1 MIPIK
6 NTFRP
11 LFRKGEHS
19 LARII
24 SLVTG
29 LAFGLL
35 LLAEVFYYFSYD
47 GFYPDAKR
55 IYVVQEQF
63 RQDKSTDKL
72 ETYPNV
78 SGAIGPGLKAE
89 VPGIELSCRLNS
101 LGSNI
106 IYTEEMNRVEAQVSL
121 ADEFVFDILP
131 RPMLSGDPGQIL
143 QTPMSCMVSDKI
155 ADALGG
161 HVVGKTITLKR
172 YPGKVLTIK
181 GVFED
186 LPENTNY
193 EYDLL
198 ISMVSTGEF
207 TWDGRENW
215 MGNDRYYTCVK
226 LEEGVG
232 PESIAPAVRQM
243 QVVHQ
248 NIEELEEKYGGIVV
262 QYAFTPIRKIHSNN
276 VKDMIIILST
286 IALAVLLVSLMNYI
300 LLTLSSLAN
309 RAKSSA
315 VYKTFGA
322 QSENLQRLIFG
333 ETLVLFLLSLLGAFL
348 LIAAIKPFAESQ
360 LEHSIRAILNPYV
373 LWPLL
378 MTIIILVG
386 ITSYLPGRFF
396 SLIPVASVFR
406 KYRQGK
412 NKWKQGLLAVQF
424 IGSSFI
430 LIVMTVVT
438 LQYSNMKNADHGYQT
453 KGVYYGSTVGID
465 GSKLPVILNELRAMP
480 EVEQVGIGTDLPL
493 SGASGNNVRSIEKN
507 QDLFNVADFYF
518 ADENFL
524 SILGIRA
531 SRGSDFSPETA
542 LENDVLISEKGAG
555 LLLMNT
561 GWTDEVVGKQVI
573 ITEHGNTN
581 ICGVFPDFVIRS
593 MANPDERPA
602 VFFYTPESRFE
613 EMKREKPGAPFLI
626 LVKVVEG
633 SEAGMMKKFREVFNL
648 GMAEDDAIIYSLE
661 SELQNNYAS
670 EKGFRNALLAGN
682 MVIFLITVIGLIG
695 YTTSEANRRRKELSI
710 RRINGARHSN
720 ILRIFILDLGY
731 LAVPSVVAGLIAAWL
746 TVDKWMQNFA
756 VKISLQW
763 QIFFLCSFFILL
775 LVAAVSILNYYRTA
789 NRNPVEALRYE

>member
-1 MIPIK
+1 
-6 NTFRP
+6 
-11 LFRKGEHS
+11 
-19 LARII
+19 
-24 SLVTG
+24 
-29 LAFGLL
+29 
-35 LLAEVFYYFSYD
+35 
-47 GFYPDAKR
+47 
-55 IYVVQEQF
+55 
-63 RQDKSTDKL
+63 
-72 ETYPNV
+72 
-78 SGAIGPGLKAE
+78 
-89 VPGIELSCRLNS
+89 
-101 LGSNI
+101 
-106 IYTEEMNRVEAQVSL
+106 
-121 ADEFVFDILP
+121 
-131 RPMLSGDPGQIL
+131 
-143 QTPMSCMVSDKI
+143 
-155 ADALGG
+155 
-161 HVVGKTITLKR
+161 
-172 YPGKVLTIK
+172 
-181 GVFED
+181 
-186 LPENTNY
+186 
-193 EYDLL
+193 
-198 ISMVSTGEF
+198 
-207 TWDGRENW
+207 
-215 MGNDRYYTCVK
+215 
-226 LEEGVG
+226 
-232 PESIAPAVRQM
+232 
-243 QVVHQ
+243 
-248 NIEELEEKYGGIVV
+248 
-262 QYAFTPIRKIHSNN
+262 
-276 VKDMIIILST
+276 
-286 IALAVLLVSLMNYI
+286 
-300 LLTLSSLAN
+300 
-309 RAKSSA
+309 
-315 VYKTFGA
+315 
-322 QSENLQRLIFG
+322 LIFG

-378 MTIIILVG
+378 MIIIILVG

-561 GWTDEVVGKQVI
+561 GWTDGVVGKQVV

>member
-1 MIPIK
+1 MISIK
-6 NTFRP
+6 STFRL

-35 LLAEVFYYFSYD
+35 LLSEVFYYFSYD

-63 RQDKSTDKL
+63 RRDKSSDEL
-72 ETYPNV
+72 RTYPRV

-89 VPGIELSCRLNS
+89 VPGIEAACRLNS
-101 LGSNI
+101 IGKNV
-106 IYTEEMNRVEAQVSL
+106 IYTEEMNRLEARVSL
-121 ADEFVFDILP
+121 ADEYVFDVLP
-131 RPMLSGDPGQIL
+131 RPMLSGDPKQIL
-143 QTPMSCMVSDKI
+143 LTPMACMVSDKM
-155 ADALGG
+155 ADAMGSP
-161 HVVGKTITLKR
+161 VVGKTITLKK
-172 YPGKVLTIK
+172 YPGKVLTIA

-193 EYDLL
+193 EYDVL
-198 ISMVSTGEF
+198 ISMVSTAEF

-226 LEEGVG
+226 LEEGAS

-243 QVVHQ
+243 QMVHQ

-262 QYAFTPIRKIHSNN
+262 QYAFTPMRKIHASH

-322 QSENLQRLIFG
+322 QSENLQQLIFG
-333 ETLVLFLLSLLGAFL
+333 ETLVLFCLSLLGAIL

-360 LEHSIRAILNPYV
+360 LEHNITASLNPYV

-378 MTIIILVG
+378 LIVLILVG

-430 LIVMTVVT
+430 LIVMIVVT
-438 LQYSNMKNADHGYQT
+438 MQYSNMKSADHGYQT
-453 KGVYYGSTVGID
+453 KGIYYGSTIGME
-465 GSKLPVILNELRAMP
+465 GSKLPVVLDELRALP
-480 EVEQVGIGTDLPL
+480 EVEQVGMGFDLPM
-493 SGASGNNVRSIEKN
+493 SGASGNNVRSIEEN
-507 QDLFNVADFYF
+507 RDLFNVADFYF

-531 SRGSDFSPETA
+531 IEGQNFSPESA
-542 LENDVLISEKGAG
+542 IPNDVLISEKGAG
-555 LLLMNT
+555 MLLMNT
-561 GWTDEVVGKQVI
+561 GWTDGVVGKQI
-573 ITEHGNTN
+573 QITEHGNTN

-613 EMKREKPGAPFLI
+613 EMKSERPGAPFLI
-626 LVKVVEG
+626 LVKVAEG
-633 SEAGMMKKFREVFNL
+633 AEAGMMKRIREVFNMGL
-648 GMAEDDAIIYSLE
+648 AEDDAIIYSLE
-661 SELQNNYAS
+661 SDLQNTYAS
-670 EKGFRNALLAGN
+670 EKGFRNALMAGN
-682 MVIFLITVIGLIG
+682 AVILLITVIGLIG
-695 YTTSEANRRRKELSI
+695 YTTNEAFRRRKELAI
-710 RRINGARHSN
+710 RRINGAGHSR
-720 ILRIFILDLGY
+720 ILRIFLRDLGY
-731 LAVPSVVAGLIAAWL
+731 LAVPSVVAGLIGAWL
-746 TVDKWMQNFA
+746 MVDKWMQNFA
-756 VKISLQW
+756 LKIPLQW

-775 LVAAVSILNYYRTA
+775 LVASVTTLNYFRTA